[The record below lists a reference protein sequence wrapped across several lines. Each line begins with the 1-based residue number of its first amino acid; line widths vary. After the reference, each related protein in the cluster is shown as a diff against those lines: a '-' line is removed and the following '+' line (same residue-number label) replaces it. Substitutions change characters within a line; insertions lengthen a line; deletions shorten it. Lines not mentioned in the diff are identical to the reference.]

1 MSLPDSNRPSLS
13 SYNAPEEWIR
23 FYDKPSILKP
33 FDSIQVRPHEAPV
46 RPREAPVRPRETPVE
61 RWDRIN
67 VDPPNIK
74 VNPFDCIA
82 DRTYVAPGERWP
94 RLSGDPPIR
103 PRSSISN
110 VYDEEFRFKGLMYQG
125 QNVAELD
132 LTGNR
137 GCINYFKKKWKT
149 PTGKIVIVAS
159 IVLITVG
166 VYAAVSGIVQAASS
180 TEQTDHSRVM
190 PFSDTASGIYNK
202 DIDDRLKFV
211 TAIVSLQLRNICNV
225 EENISWDTLQNIL
238 AQCTV
243 LEADQNITYGEE
255 TYSGKFSETD
265 VSTWFYDFVKNHD
278 SDVLD
283 ASRIHSTE
291 INEVIQ
297 FVANQTVDFHVF
309 SKSVSS
315 SSSLLDIGMIRFP
328 TKKDPFVKLYRLQLK
343 GAFSGKRF
351 MMVFTSGEER
361 ILTAT
366 VTSCKYYPRNDL
378 LQHIQTDKIKT
389 IVRTF
394 EDMFA

>member
-1 MSLPDSNRPSLS
+1 MPSAGICHQS
-13 SYNAPEEWIR
+13 
-23 FYDKPSILKP
+23 
-33 FDSIQVRPHEAPV
+33 
-46 RPREAPVRPRETPVE
+46 
-61 RWDRIN
+61 
-67 VDPPNIK
+67 
-74 VNPFDCIA
+74 
-82 DRTYVAPGERWP
+82 
-94 RLSGDPPIR
+94 
-103 PRSSISN
+103 
-110 VYDEEFRFKGLMYQG
+110 
-125 QNVAELD
+125 
-132 LTGNR
+132 
-137 GCINYFKKKWKT
+137 KK
-149 PTGKIVIVAS
+149 VAS
-159 IVLITVG
+159 
-166 VYAAVSGIVQAASS
+166 Y
-180 TEQTDHSRVM
+180 
-190 PFSDTASGIYNK
+190 Y
-202 DIDDRLKFV
+202 
-211 TAIVSLQLRNICNV
+211 
-225 EENISWDTLQNIL
+225 
-238 AQCTV
+238 
-243 LEADQNITYGEE
+243 
-255 TYSGKFSETD
+255 
-265 VSTWFYDFVKNHD
+265 FYDFVKNHD

>member
-1 MSLPDSNRPSLS
+1 
-13 SYNAPEEWIR
+13 
-23 FYDKPSILKP
+23 
-33 FDSIQVRPHEAPV
+33 
-46 RPREAPVRPRETPVE
+46 
-61 RWDRIN
+61 
-67 VDPPNIK
+67 
-74 VNPFDCIA
+74 
-82 DRTYVAPGERWP
+82 
-94 RLSGDPPIR
+94 
-103 PRSSISN
+103 
-110 VYDEEFRFKGLMYQG
+110 
-125 QNVAELD
+125 
-132 LTGNR
+132 
-137 GCINYFKKKWKT
+137 
-149 PTGKIVIVAS
+149 
-159 IVLITVG
+159 
-166 VYAAVSGIVQAASS
+166 
-180 TEQTDHSRVM
+180 M
-190 PFSDTASGIYNK
+190 PFSDTSSGIYNK

-238 AQCTV
+238 AQCPV
-243 LEADQNITYGEE
+243 IEADQNITYGEE

-265 VSTWFYDFVKNHD
+265 VSTWFYDFVKIHD

-283 ASRIHSTE
+283 ASRIHSPE

-297 FVANQTVDFHVF
+297 FVANQSVDFHVF

-343 GAFSGKRF
+343 GTFSGKRF

-366 VTSCKYYPRNDL
+366 VTSCKYYPRDDL
-378 LQHIQTDKIKT
+378 LRHIQTDKIKT